1 MARSRILVGL
11 GIVGLFSGCGGQSE
25 EAAEPPAL
33 PQASPDP
40 VAFATIGPIRFEYDT
55 AELTLA
61 ELPIDLPPDYATQ
74 AWAVKLIPVERAAQ
88 LGQVRCTYGQPGPVR
103 LCVAEAEPGLVMALL
118 ERPLGEY
125 RDDFTQAR
133 LGDAITPTQLN
144 GQTGFSFTAESNGTG
159 IEYRYIPVE
168 ERTLLVARQ
177 FAPGHPARS
186 PAMEDVIR
194 SIAAELADLPG

>member
-11 GIVGLFSGCGGQSE
+11 GIVGLLGGCGGQSE
-25 EAAEPPAL
+25 EAAEPPAS
-33 PQASPDP
+33 PRASPDP
-40 VAFATIGPIRFEYDT
+40 AAFATLGPIRFEYDT

-74 AWAVKLIPVERAAQ
+74 AWAVKLIPVDRAAQ
-88 LGQVRCTYGQPGPVR
+88 LGQERCTYGQPGPMR

-118 ERPLGEY
+118 ERPLAEY
-125 RDDFTQAR
+125 RDDFSQAR
-133 LGDAITPTQLN
+133 LGDEITPTQLD
-144 GQTGFSFTAESNGTG
+144 GQTGFSFTAEADGAG

-168 ERTLLVARQ
+168 DRTLLVARQ

-186 PAMEDVIR
+186 PAMENVIR
-194 SIAAELADLPG
+194 SIAADLADLPR

>member
-1 MARSRILVGL
+1 MVGL
-11 GIVGLFSGCGGQSE
+11 GIVGLVSGCGGQSE

-194 SIAAELADLPG
+194 SIAAGLADLPG